1 MSEFSGSGFETF
13 PSLHA
18 DTAKITVFAEMDTE
32 ILERLANEYTDFLAR
47 GNLMPRAEKTA
58 NRILDHVLFEMAY
71 RDGIYDE
78 YLNLEEVTNE

>member
-18 DTAKITVFAEMDTE
+18 DTAKITVFAEMDKD

-47 GNLMPRAEKTA
+47 ENLMPQAKATA
-58 NRILDHVLFEMAY
+58 NRILGHVMFELAY
-71 RDGIYDE
+71 REGVYAE
-78 YLNLEEVTNE
+78 YLEEETV

>member
-18 DTAKITVFAEMDTE
+18 DTAKITVFAEMDKD

-47 GNLMPRAEKTA
+47 ENLMPRAKATA
-58 NRILDHVLFEMAY
+58 NRILGHVMFELAY
-71 RDGIYDE
+71 REGVYAE
-78 YLNLEEVTNE
+78 YLEEETV

>member
-18 DTAKITVFAEMDTE
+18 DTAKITVFAEMDKD

-47 GNLMPRAEKTA
+47 ENLMPQAKATA
-58 NRILDHVLFEMAY
+58 NRILDHVMFELAY
-71 RDGIYDE
+71 REGVYAE
-78 YLNLEEVTNE
+78 YLEEETV

>member
-18 DTAKITVFAEMDTE
+18 DTAKITVFAEMDKD

-47 GNLMPRAEKTA
+47 ENLMPRAKATA
-58 NRILDHVLFEMAY
+58 NRILDHVMFELAY
-71 RDGIYDE
+71 REGVYAE
-78 YLNLEEVTNE
+78 YLEEETV